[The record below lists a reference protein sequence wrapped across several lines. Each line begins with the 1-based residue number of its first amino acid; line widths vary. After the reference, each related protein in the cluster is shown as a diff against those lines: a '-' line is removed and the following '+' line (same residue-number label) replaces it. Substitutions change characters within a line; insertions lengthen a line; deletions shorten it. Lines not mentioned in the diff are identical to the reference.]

1 MGVRTNRYPSG
12 MLSVAMLATAGLLA
26 SVSVGKVTRVF
37 MVSSRL
43 AAAAAQN
50 GISTSPTQ
58 TQIQKALD
66 SDKAVAEELKKA
78 NLFAPPPPKRNPVQE
93 VFGILGSEALING
106 QWYKAGDK
114 VQDAN
119 IVAVESTH
127 VVVEWNGQR
136 TDLYPI
142 QAAVATTETSS
153 RPGGRAR
160 GPGGGGP
167 GMMGGGPIMTSI
179 GGAFG
184 GGRGGRGGMFGGLSD
199 DDRQRIQNMSP
210 DDRRNFFMQQFR
222 GGGMMGGG
230 MMGGGMMGGGMP
242 GGGMPGGGMPGGGM
256 QGGGMQGGGMQG
268 GGPGGGGGGGGMQGG
283 STGGR
288 SGGSSR
294 RGG

>member
-1 MGVRTNRYPSG
+1 MGVRTNRHPSG
-12 MLSVAMLATAGLLA
+12 MLSIAMLATAGLLA
-26 SVSVGKVTRVF
+26 SVSVGKVASVF

-43 AAAAAQN
+43 AEAMAQN
-50 GISTSPTQ
+50 GISASPTQ
-58 TQIQKALD
+58 TQVQKALD
-66 SDKAVAEELKKA
+66 SDKALAEELKKA

-93 VFGILGSEALING
+93 VLGILGSEALING

-142 QAAVATTETSS
+142 QAAVATTDASS
-153 RPGGRAR
+153 RSGGRSR
-160 GPGGGGP
+160 GPGGGRS

-179 GGAFG
+179 GGPFG
-184 GGRGGRGGMFGGLSD
+184 TGRGGRAGMFGGLSD
-199 DDRQRIQNMSP
+199 DDRQRIQNMSS
-210 DDRRNFFMQQFR
+210 DERRNFFMQQF
-222 GGGMMGGG
+222 GGGMRGGMGGG
-230 MMGGGMMGGGMP
+230 TQGGMPGGGMP

-256 QGGGMQGGGMQG
+256 QGGGMQGGGAQG
-268 GGPGGGGGGGGMQGG
+268 GGAQGG
-283 STGGR
+283 R
-288 SGGSSR
+288 QGGSSR